1 MRKGFTLLE
10 CTLAGALL
18 SLLAVVFLE
27 GISVATRISTENAQ
41 LLAADG
47 VAWDAVWKKFNESYD
62 NMSVGTRTETLVESA
77 APSLYAEGC
86 EAKLTV
92 QVSAVSGFPN
102 LKCISADVEWG
113 PERQVDG
120 KTARR
125 RLSDY
130 HRVWVYRSSLK
141 RSKTW

>member
-27 GISVATRISTENAQ
+27 GVSVATRISTANAQ

-47 VAWDAVWKKFNESYD
+47 VAWDAVWKKFNEDYGSL
-62 NMSVGTRTETLVESA
+62 SCGTFDETLVESA
-77 APSLYAEGC
+77 APSLYVAGS
-86 EAKLTV
+86 EAKLSVT
-92 QVSAVSGFPN
+92 VSALPGYPH

-113 PERQVDG
+113 PG
-120 KTARR
+120 GRR
-125 RLSDY
+125 RKLSEY
-130 HRVWVYRSSLK
+130 HDVWVYRSNLE
-141 RSKTW
+141 RVKTW

>member
-27 GISVATRISTENAQ
+27 GISVATRISTANAQ

-47 VAWDAVWKKFNESYD
+47 VAWDAVWKKFNEDYG
-62 NMSVGTRTETLVESA
+62 NMNYGTRTETLVESA
-77 APSLYAEGC
+77 APSLYAAGC
-86 EAKLTV
+86 EATLTV

-113 PERQVDG
+113 PSE
-120 KTARR
+120 RR
-125 RLSDY
+125 RKLSDY
-130 HRVWVYRSSLK
+130 HSVWVYRSSLE

>member
-1 MRKGFTLLE
+1 MLE

-92 QVSAVSGFPN
+92 QVSAVPGFPN

-113 PERQVDG
+113 PERLVDG